1 MILAGGTG
9 TRLWPITQSINKHL
23 LPVFDKPLI
32 YYPLSTLMLSG
43 IRDILLIC
51 NGRDLSSFKEL
62 IGSGRQLGL
71 NVTYEVQDSANGI
84 VDAFKI
90 GRDFVGDEEVALIL
104 GDNIFYGSGL
114 GNELRKIS
122 NVKGVT
128 ILTSEVADPTQYGV
142 VELDLNSK
150 IVGIEEKPI
159 SPKSSTAIAGLY
171 FFDNTAI
178 EKSRTLIPSLRG
190 EVEITSLLEVY
201 LREGNLSAISI
212 HRGATWL
219 DAGTPESLLI
229 ASNVVKSLQDRM
241 GMSISCPEEIAWRNG
256 WITSSQLIRMAKTC
270 KNEVYGDYLM
280 KLIEK

>member
-71 NVTYEVQDSANGI
+71 NVTYKVQDSANGI

-114 GNELRKIS
+114 GNELRRIS

-142 VELDLNSK
+142 VELDLHSK
-150 IVGIEEKPI
+150 
-159 SPKSSTAIAGLY
+159 
-171 FFDNTAI
+171 
-178 EKSRTLIPSLRG
+178 RHLR
-190 EVEITSLLEVY
+190 LLK
-201 LREGNLSAISI
+201 
-212 HRGATWL
+212 H
-219 DAGTPESLLI
+219 
-229 ASNVVKSLQDRM
+229 K
-241 GMSISCPEEIAWRNG
+241 
-256 WITSSQLIRMAKTC
+256 
-270 KNEVYGDYLM
+270 
-280 KLIEK
+280 